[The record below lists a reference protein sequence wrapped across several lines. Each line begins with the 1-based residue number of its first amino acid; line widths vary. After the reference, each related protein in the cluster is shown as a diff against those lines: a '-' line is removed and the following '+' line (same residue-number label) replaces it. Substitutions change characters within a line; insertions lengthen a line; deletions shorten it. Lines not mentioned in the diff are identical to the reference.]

1 MKINTETFKLTEP
14 GAFGRNALIAGIL
27 GLALSAAG
35 YFVDSKQFFHSYLVA
50 YVFWASI
57 GLGGL
62 FFTLLNHLVGAEW
75 GIVLRRI
82 SETIMV
88 TLPIM
93 FVFFIPV
100 IFGFHDLY
108 HWSHP
113 EAVDADPILKA
124 KAGYLNPTFFIIRTI
139 VYFTIW
145 FIFGRMLYNMSIKQ
159 DGGDQSNNEKMRR
172 ISAPGMIL
180 FAFTCTYAAFDWIM
194 SLQPHWFSTIFGV
207 WYFAAG
213 LLASLAFINLFAQV
227 LRRNGV
233 LGEQITVE
241 HYHDLGKLKFAF
253 TIFWAYI
260 AFSQFFLIW
269 YANIPEETI
278 FYLHRWEGSWQYVSL
293 LLIYGH
299 LMLPFLWLIPR
310 FTKRSLPAMAF
321 IGIWLLLMHWVDLY
335 WNVFPNL
342 HEHGFKLS
350 WMDATTMIG
359 IGGIFLWF
367 MWLRLSANSLIP
379 VKDPKLDKSLHF
391 ANP

>member
-14 GAFGRNALIAGIL
+14 GSFGRNALIAGVV
-27 GLALSAAG
+27 GLAASAAG
-35 YFVDSKQFFHSYLVA
+35 YFLDSKQFFHSYLVA
-50 YVFWASI
+50 YVFWTSI

-75 GIVLRRI
+75 SIVLRRI

-88 TLPIM
+88 TLPVMII
-93 FVFFIPV
+93 FFIPL

-108 HWSHP
+108 HWSHT
-113 EAVDADPILKA
+113 EVVEADPILKA
-124 KAGYLNPTFFIIRTI
+124 KAGYLNPTFFIIRTV

-145 FIFGRMLYNMSIKQ
+145 FIFGRMLYTMSIKQ
-159 DGGDQSNNEKMRR
+159 DGGDQSNNERMRR

-180 FAFTCTYAAFDWIM
+180 FAFTCTYAAFDWLM

-207 WYFAAG
+207 WYFAGG
-213 LLASLAFINLFAQV
+213 LLASLAFINLFAQILRKKNV
-227 LRRNGV
+227 LDN
-233 LGEQITVE
+233 QITIE
-241 HYHDLGKLKFAF
+241 HYHDIGKLKFAF

-278 FYLHRWEGSWQYVSL
+278 FYLDRWEGSWQYVSL
-293 LLIYGH
+293 LLIFGH

-310 FTKRSLPAMAF
+310 ATKRSLPAMAF
-321 IGIWLLLMHWVDLY
+321 IGVWLLLMHWVDMY
-335 WNVFPNL
+335 WTVFPNL
-342 HEHGFKLS
+342 HEHGFELS
-350 WMDATTMIG
+350 WMDLTTMVG
-359 IGGIFLWF
+359 LGGFFLWAL
-367 MWLRLSANSLIP
+367 WTRLASNALIP

>member
-14 GAFGRNALIAGIL
+14 GSFGRNALIVGAL
-27 GLALSAAG
+27 GLALSGAG
-35 YFVDSKQFFHSYLVA
+35 YFMDSKQFFHSYLVA
-50 YVFWASI
+50 FVFWTSI

-75 GIVLRRI
+75 SIVLRRI
-82 SETIMV
+82 SETIMM
-88 TLPIM
+88 TLPVMII
-93 FVFFIPV
+93 FFIPL

-113 EAVDADPILKA
+113 EVVDTDPILKA
-124 KAGYLNPTFFIIRTI
+124 KSGYLNPTFFILRTV
-139 VYFTIW
+139 VYFVIW
-145 FIFGRMLYNMSIKQ
+145 FIFGQMLYKMSIKQ
-159 DGGDQSNNEKMRR
+159 DGGDQTHNERMRR

-180 FAFTCTYAAFDWIM
+180 FAFTCTYAAFDWLM

-213 LLASLAFINLFAQV
+213 LLACLAFINLFAQI
-227 LRRNGV
+227 LRKNGV
-233 LGEQITVE
+233 LENQITIE
-241 HYHDLGKLKFAF
+241 HYHDIGKLKFAF

-260 AFSQFFLIW
+260 SFSQFFLIW

-293 LLIYGH
+293 LLIFGH

-310 FTKRSLPAMAF
+310 ATKRSLPAMAF
-321 IGIWLLLMHWVDLY
+321 IGVWLLLMHWVDLY
-335 WNVFPNL
+335 WSVFPNL
-342 HEHGFKLS
+342 HEHGFHLS
-350 WMDATTMIG
+350 WMDLTTMAG
-359 IGGIFLWF
+359 IGGIFLWALWTRF
-367 MWLRLSANSLIP
+367 ASNALIP